1 MSKPILWSAKFKRD
15 YVAFSA
21 VVIFCL
27 IVLAEIALAVS
38 IPAYLERE
46 NAMALQVRRL
56 RMLESF
62 DGARYFL
69 EHTKNNEEKAVME
82 LRLISWNFNLL
93 SVYLRENSGKM
104 TGDEIS
110 EVTASIRELDTLA
123 RKIDSQGAVCEEY
136 KLDPTFYLNA
146 LVPEQP
152 QQ

>member
-1 MSKPILWSAKFKRD
+1 
-15 YVAFSA
+15 
-21 VVIFCL
+21 
-27 IVLAEIALAVS
+27 
-38 IPAYLERE
+38 
-46 NAMALQVRRL
+46 
-56 RMLESF
+56 
-62 DGARYFL
+62 
-69 EHTKNNEEKAVME
+69 ME

-104 TGDEIS
+104 TGDEIA